1 MLLILFSQRLFT
13 VIRAKRALDLEN
25 ESIREVTRKNSAAQE
40 LQAWHVGS
48 LRKISSF
55 KGIEEKL
62 KKKYVYRSGGEALRV
77 TNCRSFVV
85 VAFGFFDKKLPMAGV
100 LAINITYYTASNH
113 QVF

>member
-1 MLLILFSQRLFT
+1 MLLILSQRLFT

-62 KKKYVYRSGGEALRV
+62 KKVYRSGGEALRV